1 MSWYLRVIEQDDHRW
16 ACRWGSTRFDTH
28 EHLMD
33 ALAHLHRLALNLDGA
48 AVFVVHLL
56 SGDMVTI
63 DPTVTTAVPDPKW
76 HHRPPLDA
84 LPARPHPPST
94 KGTRRRRPTKN
105 RP

>member
-94 KGTRRRRPTKN
+94 KATRTRLPAKDRP
-105 RP
+105 